1 MKSIT
6 LMKSIILMKCIL
18 MIKKSII
25 MILFLFQEIN
35 ACDSKHYLIL
45 FRNAQLQFRAIYSYD
60 PDREDVNKLHGTGPK
75 TVTNEMIDKFY
86 K

>member
-1 MKSIT
+1 
-6 LMKSIILMKCIL
+6 MKSIILMKCTIL

-25 MILFLFQEIN
+25 MTLFLFQEIN